1 MRRGS
6 KDLAA
11 QNPYRSM
18 SLMKKLTETLHWRDL
33 TLPGQFLVAGA
44 IVMIVAMVL
53 VGNWVSRRIE
63 ESVVQNS
70 AASAALFMESFISPL
85 SQELAETDT
94 LSPPARQAL
103 AEMFD
108 GTALGERVVSYKIWL
123 DGGLIVHSSDP
134 ALVGQVFTPS
144 DELRAAWSGQ
154 VASAFE
160 DLNDLEDEA
169 EAELGIPLLEVYS
182 PIRQLWT
189 GEVIAVAEFYE
200 AAEQLDADMRSA
212 RQTSWLVVGGA
223 FLSSGLLLFWIVQ
236 AGGRTI
242 RQQRQSLTEQLNKTE
257 KISSQNANLRQRA
270 VAASSRATAQTER
283 AIRRIGSDLHDGP
296 AQYLSLASLRL
307 DEALDGKNTTTKDA
321 GLVREALDKALDELR
336 IISRGLAL
344 PDLDGL
350 DLRSLVERAV
360 SDHNRQ
366 TGLEVTFDPQLPKN
380 IALNYAQKLCV
391 FRFLQETLS
400 NASRHAKVDRVSVAA
415 SANDDGLTVTVSDK
429 GAGFDNSL
437 PRKVRTNGGQ
447 GLFGL
452 IDRAESIGGHLA
464 ISSDLGAGTTLTLT
478 LPFEE
483 ATP

>member
-1 MRRGS
+1 MF
-6 KDLAA
+6 
-11 QNPYRSM
+11 
-18 SLMKKLTETLHWRDL
+18 LMKKLEDALHWRQM

-70 AASAALFMESFISPL
+70 AASAALFMESFVSPL

-94 LSPPARQAL
+94 LSVPARQAL
-103 AEMFD
+103 TEMFE

-123 DGGLIVHSSDP
+123 DGGLIVHASDP
-134 ALVGQVFTPS
+134 ALIGQVFEPS
-144 DELRAAWSGQ
+144 EELMDAWSGK

-160 DLNDLEDEA
+160 DLNDPEDEA

-182 PIRQLWT
+182 PIRQVWT
-189 GEVIAVAEFYE
+189 GEIIAVAEFYE
-200 AAEQLDADMRSA
+200 VAEQLDTDMRNA
-212 RQTSWLVVGGA
+212 RRSSWLIVGGA
-223 FLSSGLLLFWIVQ
+223 FLSSGVLLFWIVQ

-242 RQQRQSLTEQLNKTE
+242 RQQRQSLTDQLAKTE
-257 KISSQNANLRQRA
+257 IVSAQNASLRQRA
-270 VAASSRATAQTER
+270 VAASSRATTQTER

-307 DEALDGKNTTTKDA
+307 DEALGNPAATTKDA
-321 GLVREALDKALDELR
+321 GLVRDALDRALDELR

-350 DLRSLVERAV
+350 NLQSLIERAV

-366 TGLEVTFDPQLPKN
+366 TGLEVTVETRSAQN
-380 IALNYAQKLCV
+380 VTLNYAQKLCV

-400 NASRHAKVDRVSVAA
+400 NALRHAQTDRVSLTCSVGAEE
-415 SANDDGLTVTVSDK
+415 LTVTVSDK
-429 GAGFDNSL
+429 GLGFDHTL
-437 PRKVRTNGGQ
+437 PRKVRSDGGQ

-452 IDRAESIGGHLA
+452 IDRAESIGGQLS
-464 ISSDLGAGTTLTLT
+464 ISSKPGAGTTLTLT

-483 ATP
+483 ASQ